1 MDDGSAGEPDL
12 IGLVAAMIAVS
23 LMPRRG
29 VDRPRRGVDRPRRAF
44 VYRWLQLPLYQQT

>member
-29 VDRPRRGVDRPRRAF
+29 VDRPRRAF